1 MDQDRQIRFAIPPF
15 FLFAS
20 LLWGAYLGGR
30 DLSPIFRPETAKE
43 VLGLLAAA
51 AVAVVP
57 IGFLISTLS
66 VTLLRGLAAVFG
78 NPTYEAVLSDSTLER
93 VWNQLA
99 GKQTKNKKLTL
110 YAAATFDH
118 ELLAAGIHTWLLRR
132 WDSFNVATHSIVALA
147 PCARS
152 STHFQD
158 SAGLCLVDIDC
169 HRRHASSVDRAQ
181 RMARDD
187 DDDRIPVVQAPDLR
201 HEERGSGPIILKYR
215 QWANIWR
222 NVYHGQME
230 EGRKRVLAIVA
241 GILVAR
247 HLKTT
252 DDLFDCR
259 PSPRTE
265 SLITSAVQWAE
276 RIMRRID
283 GVHS

>member
-99 GKQTKNKKLTL
+99 SKQTKNKKLTL

-132 WDSFNVATHSIVALA
+132 WNSFNVATHSIVALA
-147 PCARS
+147 LA
-152 STHFQD
+152 
-158 SAGLCLVDIDC
+158 
-169 HRRHASSVDRAQ
+169 HAVAPIF
-181 RMARDD
+181 
-187 DDDRIPVVQAPDLR
+187 RIPQVCAWWISTVIVVTLLLWTALNAWRETMTMIEFQSYR
-201 HEERGSGPIILKYR
+201 HQTSGTKK
-215 QWANIWR
+215 
-222 NVYHGQME
+222 
-230 EGRKRVLAIVA
+230 EGAA
-241 GILVAR
+241 
-247 HLKTT
+247 
-252 DDLFDCR
+252 
-259 PSPRTE
+259 
-265 SLITSAVQWAE
+265 Q
-276 RIMRRID
+276 
-283 GVHS
+283 